1 MYNSPFEPMLAVFKP
16 GGSQM
21 PDSTKSTVPRN
32 PPTQAREWEAPFGAF
47 LEGSQQAYARW
58 FQTVFAL
65 SQEISRFA
73 QGRLQEDMAA
83 WTKLAS
89 CHNPAEAIE
98 FQRQF
103 SAAAA
108 AQYGEEI
115 SKLSQMVTGMA
126 VTDLFSVPQRPKSD
140 AA

>member
-1 MYNSPFEPMLAVFKP
+1 
-16 GGSQM
+16 M
-21 PDSTKSTVPRN
+21 PDSTKSAAPRQ
-32 PPTQAREWEAPFGAF
+32 PPPQARDWEAPFGAF
-47 LEGSQQAYARW
+47 LEGSQHAYARW
-58 FQTVFAL
+58 FQTIFAL

-73 QGRLQEDMAA
+73 QSRLQEDMAA

-89 CHNPAEAIE
+89 CQNPSEAIA

-103 SAAAA
+103 STTAA

-115 SKLSQMVTGMA
+115 GKLSQMMTGIA